1 MFPSPAETLE
11 YTIQTLNNETNS
23 RDCISI
29 QEFKEFITSS
39 EQLYQITK
47 KGDVNTNLI
56 DQYNKITY
64 NFDDIT
70 IQKLFKHLNL
80 IRKDKVNSHFSERQ
94 GTIAQ
99 PNTGI
104 MLDYDM
110 YVTSATAQ
118 IDERQLH
125 RISSQIVR
133 YLYTDLDFNTI
144 LPDGSTNRNSTIVN
158 RGDISIKV
166 FNIVKSKPLF
176 IDKNKY
182 KYGIHVL
189 IPQIQVSREYKKYLL
204 RKVRD
209 DQTICNVFKSLGTIN
224 DPKELLDMNSASVP
238 VLFLGSC
245 KRGSQAYIL
254 SHSFEITF
262 DPNDYDYSPMV
273 KGINITEIESKY
285 NLVAE
290 LSLCYEAKYPD
301 KKPYVEKRSYEY
313 KDSIKTSVID
323 VAARTTNNVI
333 SESEIMLTEHELSTL
348 ALHDPKARY
357 FHQLLDLLDESYYT
371 ERNKWRNVIFALANT
386 SEQYRPLAEWFSQK
400 CPLKWVDGGSTNL
413 DQMWNDA
420 VMHKNTTNQHMITER
435 SISLWAQQCNPER
448 YKQINDQ
455 NYFIILS
462 KYVFNYGGILEHSMV
477 SDVLCAMLRSKFV
490 VDIDPLD
497 EKDRSY
503 WYEFVVPGQTSCA
516 GEVWKWRRESNP
528 DELQKYISYNLDKV
542 FQQVAE
548 SIEKWSRESDTEI
561 KKKYYI
567 GIGKKFA
574 ISRRKIFNDTFKSGV
589 IRQAA
594 PLFRRRGFAIS
605 LDKQPNYIGVG
616 NGVLELGNKCKLLDY
631 YHEIPISKFTPYS
644 YKPFDPNDPYIKLIL
659 DAFRDIIPERD
670 MRIWTLFDAAQCLSG
685 GVKEGI
691 LLLWYGSGANAKTF
705 IMRLLAKVFG
715 VYGTKLNISLFTS
728 ERESAD
734 RPNSA
739 VMQLKGR
746 RFGYVEE
753 TKKDEILNDQRL
765 KEIVNAGDISARD
778 LNTKQDCFEVT
789 ANIMLGQNYDFII
802 KTRDHGT
809 WRRIK
814 HYTSKVQFRSNPNPD
829 NPFDRKEDPRYLNE
843 YVKDPNCLTAML
855 SILVYFYERLQ
866 NEYGGQLKNVKCETL
881 ERETEIFRNRQDTM
895 NLFITELVVESP
907 NYDEF
912 YSIDEV
918 GNRYNSWLQAR
929 TRGTDL
935 KRDELAEEVHNSALQ
950 KYIVRRENLPSIV
963 KGIRILSHSS
973 ESLNE
978 SEKYIGLTKLD
989 IKHIKIDDADDWYLA
1004 AHNSSV
1010 SEYKKDDDM
1019 FLSEFSD
1026 DNFAKVRPSVSNRLD
1041 ITEETNKYINKVCEA
1056 NIDISKY
1063 SIHDLL
1069 YANDDD

>member
-1 MFPSPAETLE
+1 MYPSPAETLE
-11 YTIQTLNNETNS
+11 SAVQVLHNETSSRNS
-23 RDCISI
+23 ICV
-29 QEFKEFITSS
+29 QEFGGFITSP
-39 EQLYQITK
+39 EQLHQITK
-47 KGDVNTNLI
+47 KGDVGTNII
-56 DQYNKITY
+56 DQFNKITY

-70 IQKLFKHLNL
+70 INKLFTHLNAM
-80 IRKDKVNSHFSERQ
+80 RKDKVNCHFSERQ
-94 GTIAQ
+94 GTTAQ
-99 PNTGI
+99 PNTGL
-104 MLDYDM
+104 MFDWDM
-110 YVTSATAQ
+110 YVTNANTQ

-125 RISSQIVR
+125 RVSSQIVK
-133 YLYTDLDFNTI
+133 YLYKDIDF
-144 LPDGSTNRNSTIVN
+144 PGSDDV
-158 RGDISIKV
+158 SIKV
-166 FNIVKSKPLF
+166 FNIVKEKPLF
-176 IDKNKY
+176 IEKNKY
-182 KYGIHVL
+182 KYGIHTL
-189 IPQIQVSREYKKYLL
+189 IPEIQLSREYKKYLL
-204 RKVRD
+204 RKVRED
-209 DQTICNVFKSLGTIN
+209 PSICNVFKSLGVIT
-224 DPKELLDMNSASVP
+224 DPKEILDMNSASVP

-245 KRGSQAYIL
+245 KRGGQAYVL

-262 DPNDYDYSPMV
+262 DPSDYDYSPMV
-273 KGINITEIESKY
+273 KSINIAELESKKY
-285 NLVAE
+285 NMVAE
-290 LSLCYEAKYPD
+290 LSLCWEAKYMD
-301 KKPYVEKRSYEY
+301 KRPYITKKSYEY
-313 KDSIKTSVID
+313 KDIIKTEVID
-323 VAARTTNNVI
+323 VAARINNNI
-333 SESEIMLTEHELSTL
+333 LSESEIMLTEHELSTL

-357 FHQLLDLLDESYYT
+357 FHQLLDLLDASYYT

-400 CPLKWVDGGSTNL
+400 CPLKWIDGGSTNL
-413 DQMWNDA
+413 DQIWNDA
-420 VMHKNTTNQHMITER
+420 VMHKNTNNQHMITER

-462 KYVFNYGGILEHSMV
+462 RYVFNYGGILEHSMV
-477 SDVLCAMLRSKFV
+477 ADVLCAMLRSKFV

-497 EKDRSY
+497 EKERSY
-503 WYEFVVPGQTSCA
+503 WYEFVVPGQTACA
-516 GEVWKWRRESNP
+516 GEVWKWRKESNP

-542 FQQVAE
+542 FHQVME
-548 SIEKWSRESDTEI
+548 SIDKHSRESDTEE

-574 ISRRKIFNDTFKSGV
+574 TSRRKIFNDAFKGGV
-589 IRQAA
+589 IRQSA
-594 PLFRRRGFAIS
+594 PLFRRRGFAKS
-605 LDKQPNYIGVG
+605 LDMMPNYIGVG

-631 YHEIPISKFTPYS
+631 YHEIPVSKFTPYS
-644 YKPFDPNDPYIKLIL
+644 YKPFDPNDPFIKLIL
-659 DAFRDIIPERD
+659 NAFRDIIPERD
-670 MRIWTLFDAAQCLSG
+670 MRNWLLFDAAQCLSG

-691 LLLWYGSGANAKTF
+691 LLLWYGTGSNAKTF

-715 VYGTKLNISLFTS
+715 VYGSKLNISLFTS

-753 TKKDEILNDQRL
+753 TKKDEVLNDQRL

-907 NYDEF
+907 DYEE
-912 YSIDEV
+912 YYLVEEV
-918 GNRYNSWLQAR
+918 GSRYFSWLQ
-929 TRGTDL
+929 TRSRGIQMG
-935 KRDELAEEVHNSALQ
+935 RDELADDVHNSALQ
-950 KYIVRRENLPSIV
+950 KYVIRRENKPPILR
-963 KGIRILSHSS
+963 GIRILANSS
-973 ESLNE
+973 ELLTE

-989 IKHIKIDDADDWYLA
+989 VSKIKIDDNENWYLSPMSPCSVVD
-1004 AHNSSV
+1004 NST
-1010 SEYKKDDDM
+1010 DDT
-1019 FLSEFSD
+1019 FLDEFKD
-1026 DNFAKVRPSVSNRLD
+1026 DNFVKSRPNNKLEID
-1041 ITEETNKYINKVCEA
+1041 EETHKYISKMCEVNVY
-1056 NIDISKY
+1056 NINNLID
-1063 SIHDLL
+1063 
-1069 YANDDD
+1069 ADD

>member
-1 MFPSPAETLE
+1 MYPSPAETLE
-11 YTIQTLNNETNS
+11 YTIQILNNETSS
-23 RDCISI
+23 RNCISV
-29 QEFKEFITSS
+29 QEFREYITSS
-39 EQLYQITK
+39 EQLHQITK
-47 KGDVNTNLI
+47 KGDINTNII

-64 NFDDIT
+64 NFDEIT
-70 IQKLFKHLNL
+70 INKLFKHLNAM
-80 IRKDKVNSHFSERQ
+80 RKDKINCHFSERQ
-94 GTIAQ
+94 GTTAQ
-99 PNTGI
+99 PNTGL
-104 MLDYDM
+104 MFDYDM
-110 YVTSATAQ
+110 YVTNANIQ
-118 IDERQLH
+118 LDERQLH
-125 RISSQIVR
+125 RISSQIVK
-133 YLYTDLDFNTI
+133 YLYN
-144 LPDGSTNRNSTIVN
+144 
-158 RGDISIKV
+158 DIEFHTKEVTIKV
-166 FNIVKSKPLF
+166 FNIVKEKPLF
-176 IDKNKY
+176 IEKNKY

-189 IPQIQVSREYKKYLL
+189 IPEIQLPREYKKYLL
-204 RKVRD
+204 RKLRED
-209 DQTICNVFKSLGTIN
+209 PSICNVFKSLGTIN

-245 KRGSQAYIL
+245 KRGGQAYIL

-262 DPNDYDYSPMV
+262 DPHDYDYSPMV
-273 KGINITEIESKY
+273 KLINIAELESKNY
-285 NLVAE
+285 NMVAE
-290 LSLCYEAKYPD
+290 LSLCWEAKYLD
-301 KKPYVEKRSYEY
+301 KRPFVTKKSYEY
-313 KDSIKTSVID
+313 KDSIKPSVID
-323 VAARTTNNVI
+323 VAARTNNNI
-333 SESEIMLTEHELSTL
+333 LSETEIMLTEHELSTL

-413 DQMWNDA
+413 DQIWNDA
-420 VMHKNTTNQHMITER
+420 VMHKNTSNQHMITER

-462 KYVFNYGGILEHSMV
+462 RYVFNYGGILEHSMV
-477 SDVLCAMLRSKFV
+477 ADVLCAMLRSKFV

-497 EKDRSY
+497 EKERSY
-503 WYEFVVPGQTSCA
+503 WYEFVVPGQTSCS
-516 GEVWKWRRESNP
+516 GEVWKWRKESNP

-542 FQQVAE
+542 FQQVSD
-548 SIEKWSRESDTEI
+548 SIDKNSRESDTEE

-574 ISRRKIFNDTFKSGV
+574 TSRRKIFNDTFKNGV
-589 IRQAA
+589 IRQSA
-594 PLFRRRGFAIS
+594 PLFRRRGFAKS
-605 LDKQPNYIGVG
+605 LDMQSNYIGVG

-631 YHEIPISKFTPYS
+631 YHEIPVSKFTPYS
-644 YKPFDPNDPYIKLIL
+644 YKPFDPNDPYVKLIL
-659 DAFRDIIPERD
+659 NAFKDIIPELDFRE
-670 MRIWTLFDAAQCLSG
+670 WVLFDAAQCLSG

-715 VYGTKLNISLFTS
+715 IYGTKLNISLFTS

-753 TKKDEILNDQRL
+753 TKKAEILNDQRL

-789 ANIMLGQNYDFII
+789 ANIMVGQNYDFTI

-809 WRRIK
+809 WRRLK

-866 NEYGGQLKNVKCETL
+866 TEYGGQLKNIKCETL
-881 ERETEIFRNRQDTM
+881 DRETEIFRNSQDPM

-907 NYDEF
+907 EYEE
-912 YSIDEV
+912 YYLVEEV
-918 GNRYNSWLQAR
+918 GNRYHNWLQNR
-929 TRGTDL
+929 NRGA
-935 KRDELAEEVHNSALQ
+935 KMERDELVEEVHNSALQ
-950 KYIVRRENLPSIV
+950 KYIVRRENKPSIL
-963 KGIRILSHSS
+963 KGIRILANAS
-973 ESLNE
+973 EPLNE

-989 IKHIKIDDADDWYLA
+989 ISKIKIDDNDNWWQAPNTTHLA
-1004 AHNSSV
+1004 TIPEN
-1010 SEYKKDDDM
+1010 EDE
-1019 FLSEFSD
+1019 FLDEFKD
-1026 DNFAKVRPSVSNRLD
+1026 DNFVKLAPKPKLEIDN
-1041 ITEETNKYINKVCEA
+1041 ETDKYLKQICEA
-1056 NIDISKY
+1056 NINIY
-1063 SIHDLL
+1063 SVYDLI
-1069 YANDDD
+1069 DDD

>member
-1 MFPSPAETLE
+1 MMYPSPAETLE
-11 YTIQTLNNETNS
+11 YTIQTLNNETSS
-23 RDCISI
+23 RNCISV
-29 QEFKEFITSS
+29 QEFKEFTTST

-47 KGDVNTNLI
+47 KGDIGTNII

-70 IQKLFKHLNL
+70 INKLFTHLNAM
-80 IRKDKVNSHFSERQ
+80 RKDKINCHFSERQ
-94 GTIAQ
+94 GTTAQ
-99 PNTGI
+99 PNTGL
-104 MLDYDM
+104 MFDYDM
-110 YVTSATAQ
+110 YVTNATTQ

-125 RISSQIVR
+125 RISSQIVK
-133 YLYTDLDFNTI
+133 YLYNDIEFTTTTDVT
-144 LPDGSTNRNSTIVN
+144 
-158 RGDISIKV
+158 IKV
-166 FNIVKSKPLF
+166 FNIVKEKPLF
-176 IDKNKY
+176 IEKNKY

-189 IPQIQVSREYKKYLL
+189 IPEIQVSREYKKYLL
-204 RKVRD
+204 RKIRED
-209 DQTICNVFKSLGTIN
+209 PSICNVFKSLGTIN
-224 DPKELLDMNSASVP
+224 DPKEILDMNSASVP

-245 KRGSQAYIL
+245 KRGGQAYIL
-254 SHSFEITF
+254 SYSFEITF
-262 DPNDYDYSPMV
+262 DPSDYDYSPMV
-273 KGINITEIESKY
+273 KAINIADLESKNY
-285 NLVAE
+285 NMVAE
-290 LSLCYEAKYPD
+290 LSLCYEAKYLD
-301 KKPYVEKRSYEY
+301 KRPFVNKKTYEY
-313 KDSIKTSVID
+313 KESIKTSVID

-357 FHQLLDLLDESYYT
+357 FHQLLDLLDDSYYT

-413 DQMWNDA
+413 EQIWNDA
-420 VMHKNTTNQHMITER
+420 VMHKNTNNQHMITER

-490 VDIDPLD
+490 VDADPLD
-497 EKDRSY
+497 EKERSY
-503 WYEFVVPGQTSCA
+503 WYEFVVPGQTACS
-516 GEVWKWRRESNP
+516 GEVWKWRKESNP

-548 SIEKWSRESDTEI
+548 SIDKNSRESDTEI

-567 GIGKKFA
+567 GIGRKFA
-574 ISRRKIFNDTFKSGV
+574 TSRRKIFNDTFKNGV

-594 PLFRRRGFAIS
+594 PLFRRRGFAKS
-605 LDKQPNYIGVG
+605 LDMQPNYIGVG

-644 YKPFDPNDPYIKLIL
+644 YKPFDPNDPFVKLIL
-659 DAFRDIIPERD
+659 NAFRDIIPERD
-670 MRIWTLFDAAQCLSG
+670 MRTWLLFNAAQCLSG

-705 IMRLLAKVFG
+705 IMRLLAKVFS
-715 VYGTKLNISLFTS
+715 VYGSKLNISLFTS

-753 TKKDEILNDQRL
+753 TKKDEVLNDQRL

-866 NEYGGQLKNVKCETL
+866 TEYGGQLKNVKCETL

-907 NYDEF
+907 EYEES
-912 YSIDEV
+912 YSIDDV
-918 GNRYNSWLQAR
+918 GNRYHSWLQSR
-929 TRGTDL
+929 TRGTNM
-935 KRDELAEEVHNSALQ
+935 KRDELSEEVLNSAMQ
-950 KYIVRRENLPSIV
+950 KYIVRRENQPSIV
-963 KGIRILSHSS
+963 KGIRILTHST
-973 ESLNE
+973 ELLTE
-978 SEKYIGLTKLD
+978 LEKYIGLTKLD
-989 IKHIKIDDADDWYLA
+989 TKHIKIDDDDNWYR
-1004 AHNSSV
+1004 SPI
-1010 SEYKKDDDM
+1010 
-1019 FLSEFSD
+1019 LSEVISQQNDDTFLDEFKD
-1026 DNFAKVRPSVSNRLD
+1026 DNFIKSKPKLD
-1041 ITEETNKYINKVCEA
+1041 NKLVIDDETNKYISKICEA
-1056 NIDISKY
+1056 NINIY
-1063 SIHDLL
+1063 NV
-1069 YANDDD
+1069 YDDVEE

>member
-1 MFPSPAETLE
+1 MMYPSPAETLE
-11 YTIQTLNNETNS
+11 YTIQTLNNETSS
-23 RDCISI
+23 RNCISV
-29 QEFKEFITSS
+29 QEFKEFTTST

-47 KGDVNTNLI
+47 KGDIGTNII

-70 IQKLFKHLNL
+70 INKLFTHLNAM
-80 IRKDKVNSHFSERQ
+80 RKDKINCHFSERQ
-94 GTIAQ
+94 GTTAQ
-99 PNTGI
+99 PNTGL
-104 MLDYDM
+104 MFDYDM
-110 YVTSATAQ
+110 YVTNATTQ

-125 RISSQIVR
+125 RISSQIVK
-133 YLYTDLDFNTI
+133 YLYN
-144 LPDGSTNRNSTIVN
+144 
-158 RGDISIKV
+158 DIEFTTTKDVTIKV
-166 FNIVKSKPLF
+166 FNIVKEKPLF
-176 IDKNKY
+176 IEKNKY

-189 IPQIQVSREYKKYLL
+189 IPEIQVSREYKKYLL
-204 RKVRD
+204 RKIRED
-209 DQTICNVFKSLGTIN
+209 PSICNVFKSLGTIN
-224 DPKELLDMNSASVP
+224 DPKEILDMNSASVP

-245 KRGSQAYIL
+245 KRGGQAYIL

-262 DPNDYDYSPMV
+262 DPSDYDYSPMV
-273 KGINITEIESKY
+273 KAINIVDLESKNY
-285 NLVAE
+285 NMVAE
-290 LSLCYEAKYPD
+290 LSLCYEAKYLD
-301 KKPYVEKRSYEY
+301 KRPYVTKKTYEY
-313 KDSIKTSVID
+313 KESIKTSVID

-357 FHQLLDLLDESYYT
+357 FHQLLDLLDDSYYT

-413 DQMWNDA
+413 EQIWNDA
-420 VMHKNTTNQHMITER
+420 VMHKNTNNQHMITER

-490 VDIDPLD
+490 VDADPLD
-497 EKDRSY
+497 EKERSY
-503 WYEFVVPGQTSCA
+503 WYEFVVPGQTACS
-516 GEVWKWRRESNP
+516 GEVWKWRKEINP

-548 SIEKWSRESDTEI
+548 SIDKNSRESDTEI

-567 GIGKKFA
+567 GIGRKFA
-574 ISRRKIFNDTFKSGV
+574 TSRRKIFNDTFKNGV

-594 PLFRRRGFAIS
+594 PLFRRRGFAKS
-605 LDKQPNYIGVG
+605 LDMQPNYIGVG

-644 YKPFDPNDPYIKLIL
+644 YKPFDPNDPFVKLIL
-659 DAFRDIIPERD
+659 NAFRDIIPERD
-670 MRIWTLFDAAQCLSG
+670 MRTWLLFNAAQCLSG

-705 IMRLLAKVFG
+705 IMRLLAKVFS
-715 VYGTKLNISLFTS
+715 VYGSKLNISLFTS

-753 TKKDEILNDQRL
+753 TKKDEVLNDQRL

-866 NEYGGQLKNVKCETL
+866 TEYGGQLKNVKCETL

-907 NYDEF
+907 EYEES
-912 YSIDEV
+912 YSIDDV
-918 GNRYNSWLQAR
+918 GNRYHSWLQSR
-929 TRGTDL
+929 TRGTNM
-935 KRDELAEEVHNSALQ
+935 KRDELSEEVLNSALQ
-950 KYIVRRENLPSIV
+950 KYIVRRENQPSIV
-963 KGIRILSHSS
+963 KGIRILTHST
-973 ESLNE
+973 EPLTE
-978 SEKYIGLTKLD
+978 LEKYIGLTKLD
-989 IKHIKIDDADDWYLA
+989 TKHIKIDDDDNWYR
-1004 AHNSSV
+1004 SPI
-1010 SEYKKDDDM
+1010 
-1019 FLSEFSD
+1019 LSEVISQQNDDTFLDEFKD
-1026 DNFAKVRPSVSNRLD
+1026 DNFIKSKPKLD
-1041 ITEETNKYINKVCEA
+1041 NKLVIDDETNKYISKICEA
-1056 NIDISKY
+1056 NINIY
-1063 SIHDLL
+1063 NV
-1069 YANDDD
+1069 YDDEE

>member
-1 MFPSPAETLE
+1 
-11 YTIQTLNNETNS
+11 
-23 RDCISI
+23 
-29 QEFKEFITSS
+29 
-39 EQLYQITK
+39 
-47 KGDVNTNLI
+47 
-56 DQYNKITY
+56 
-64 NFDDIT
+64 
-70 IQKLFKHLNL
+70 
-80 IRKDKVNSHFSERQ
+80 
-94 GTIAQ
+94 
-99 PNTGI
+99 

-133 YLYTDLDFNTI
+133 YLYSDIDFN
-144 LPDGSTNRNSTIVN
+144 STKEIT
-158 RGDISIKV
+158 IKV

-176 IDKNKY
+176 IEKNKY

-189 IPQIQVSREYKKYLL
+189 IPEIQVSREYKKYLL

-209 DQTICNVFKSLGTIN
+209 DQSICNVFKSLGIIN

-245 KRGSQAYIL
+245 KRGGQAYVL
-254 SHSFEITF
+254 SHSFEVTF

-290 LSLCYEAKYPD
+290 LSLCYEAKYID
-301 KKPYVEKRSYEY
+301 KKPYVSKQSYEY

-413 DQMWNDA
+413 EQIWNDA

-497 EKDRSY
+497 EKERSY
-503 WYEFVVPGQTSCA
+503 WYEFVVPGQTACA
-516 GEVWKWRRESNP
+516 GEVWKWRKESNP

-574 ISRRKIFNDTFKSGV
+574 TSRRKIFNDTFKSGV

-594 PLFRRRGFAIS
+594 PLFRRRGFAKS
-605 LDKQPNYIGVG
+605 LDMQPNYIGVG
-616 NGVLELGNKCKLLDY
+616 NGVLDVVLHVGVDV
-631 YHEIPISKFTPYS
+631 
-644 YKPFDPNDPYIKLIL
+644 
-659 DAFRDIIPERD
+659 
-670 MRIWTLFDAAQCLSG
+670 AA
-685 GVKEGI
+685 GV
-691 LLLWYGSGANAKTF
+691 
-705 IMRLLAKVFG
+705 
-715 VYGTKLNISLFTS
+715 
-728 ERESAD
+728 
-734 RPNSA
+734 
-739 VMQLKGR
+739 
-746 RFGYVEE
+746 
-753 TKKDEILNDQRL
+753 
-765 KEIVNAGDISARD
+765 
-778 LNTKQDCFEVT
+778 
-789 ANIMLGQNYDFII
+789 
-802 KTRDHGT
+802 H
-809 WRRIK
+809 
-814 HYTSKVQFRSNPNPD
+814 
-829 NPFDRKEDPRYLNE
+829 
-843 YVKDPNCLTAML
+843 
-855 SILVYFYERLQ
+855 
-866 NEYGGQLKNVKCETL
+866 
-881 ERETEIFRNRQDTM
+881 
-895 NLFITELVVESP
+895 
-907 NYDEF
+907 
-912 YSIDEV
+912 
-918 GNRYNSWLQAR
+918 
-929 TRGTDL
+929 
-935 KRDELAEEVHNSALQ
+935 
-950 KYIVRRENLPSIV
+950 
-963 KGIRILSHSS
+963 
-973 ESLNE
+973 
-978 SEKYIGLTKLD
+978 
-989 IKHIKIDDADDWYLA
+989 
-1004 AHNSSV
+1004 
-1010 SEYKKDDDM
+1010 
-1019 FLSEFSD
+1019 
-1026 DNFAKVRPSVSNRLD
+1026 
-1041 ITEETNKYINKVCEA
+1041 
-1056 NIDISKY
+1056 
-1063 SIHDLL
+1063 
-1069 YANDDD
+1069 

>member
-1 MFPSPAETLE
+1 MMYPSPAETLE
-11 YTIQTLNNETNS
+11 YTIQTLNNETSS
-23 RDCISI
+23 RNCISV
-29 QEFKEFITSS
+29 QEFKEFTTST

-47 KGDVNTNLI
+47 KGDIGTNII

-70 IQKLFKHLNL
+70 INKLFTHLNAM
-80 IRKDKVNSHFSERQ
+80 RKDKINCHFSERQ
-94 GTIAQ
+94 GTTAQ
-99 PNTGI
+99 PNTGL
-104 MLDYDM
+104 MFDYDM
-110 YVTSATAQ
+110 YVTNATTQ

-125 RISSQIVR
+125 RISSQIVK
-133 YLYTDLDFNTI
+133 YLYNDIEFTTTTDVT
-144 LPDGSTNRNSTIVN
+144 
-158 RGDISIKV
+158 IKV
-166 FNIVKSKPLF
+166 FNIVKEKPLF
-176 IDKNKY
+176 IEKNKY

-189 IPQIQVSREYKKYLL
+189 IPEIQVSREYKKYLL
-204 RKVRD
+204 RKIRED
-209 DQTICNVFKSLGTIN
+209 PSICNVFKSLGTIN
-224 DPKELLDMNSASVP
+224 DPKEILDMNSASVP

-245 KRGSQAYIL
+245 KRGGQAYIL

-262 DPNDYDYSPMV
+262 DPSDYDYSPMV
-273 KGINITEIESKY
+273 KAINIADLESKNY
-285 NLVAE
+285 NMVAE
-290 LSLCYEAKYPD
+290 LSLCYEAKYLD
-301 KKPYVEKRSYEY
+301 KRPFVNKKTYEY
-313 KDSIKTSVID
+313 KESIKTSVID

-357 FHQLLDLLDESYYT
+357 FHQLLDLLDDSYYT

-413 DQMWNDA
+413 EQIWNDA
-420 VMHKNTTNQHMITER
+420 VMHKNTNNQHMITER

-490 VDIDPLD
+490 VDADPLD
-497 EKDRSY
+497 EKERSY
-503 WYEFVVPGQTSCA
+503 WYEFVVPGQTACS
-516 GEVWKWRRESNP
+516 GEVWKWRKESNP

-548 SIEKWSRESDTEI
+548 SIDKNSRESDTEI

-567 GIGKKFA
+567 GIGRKFA
-574 ISRRKIFNDTFKSGV
+574 TSRRKIFNDTFKNGV

-594 PLFRRRGFAIS
+594 PLFRRRGFAKS
-605 LDKQPNYIGVG
+605 LDMQPNYIGVG

-644 YKPFDPNDPYIKLIL
+644 YKPFDPNDPFVKLIL
-659 DAFRDIIPERD
+659 NAFRDIIPERD
-670 MRIWTLFDAAQCLSG
+670 MRTWLLFNAAQCLSG

-705 IMRLLAKVFG
+705 IMRLLAKVFS
-715 VYGTKLNISLFTS
+715 VYGSKLNISLFTS

-753 TKKDEILNDQRL
+753 TKKDEVLNDQRL

-866 NEYGGQLKNVKCETL
+866 TEYGGQLKNVKCETL

-907 NYDEF
+907 EYEES
-912 YSIDEV
+912 YSIDDV
-918 GNRYNSWLQAR
+918 GNRYHSWLQSR
-929 TRGTDL
+929 TRGTNM
-935 KRDELAEEVHNSALQ
+935 KRDELSEEVLNSAMQ
-950 KYIVRRENLPSIV
+950 KYIVRRENQPSIV
-963 KGIRILSHSS
+963 KGIRILTHST
-973 ESLNE
+973 ELLTE
-978 SEKYIGLTKLD
+978 LEKYIGLTKLD
-989 IKHIKIDDADDWYLA
+989 TKHIKIDDDDNWYR
-1004 AHNSSV
+1004 SPI
-1010 SEYKKDDDM
+1010 
-1019 FLSEFSD
+1019 LSEVISQQNDDTFLDEFKD
-1026 DNFAKVRPSVSNRLD
+1026 DNFIKSKPKLD
-1041 ITEETNKYINKVCEA
+1041 NKLVIDDETNKYISKICEA
-1056 NIDISKY
+1056 NINIY
-1063 SIHDLL
+1063 NV
-1069 YANDDD
+1069 YDDVEE

>member
-1 MFPSPAETLE
+1 MMYPSPAETLE
-11 YTIQTLNNETNS
+11 YTIQTLNNETSS
-23 RDCISI
+23 RNCISV
-29 QEFKEFITSS
+29 QEFKEFTTST

-47 KGDVNTNLI
+47 KGDIGTNII

-70 IQKLFKHLNL
+70 INKLFTHLNAM
-80 IRKDKVNSHFSERQ
+80 RKDKINCHFSERQ
-94 GTIAQ
+94 GTTAQ
-99 PNTGI
+99 PNTGL
-104 MLDYDM
+104 MFDYDM
-110 YVTSATAQ
+110 YVTNATTQ

-125 RISSQIVR
+125 RISSQIVK
-133 YLYTDLDFNTI
+133 YLYNDIEFTTTTDVTI
-144 LPDGSTNRNSTIVN
+144 KI
-158 RGDISIKV
+158 
-166 FNIVKSKPLF
+166 FNIVKEKPLF
-176 IDKNKY
+176 IEKNKY

-189 IPQIQVSREYKKYLL
+189 IPEIQVSREYKKYLL
-204 RKVRD
+204 RKIRED
-209 DQTICNVFKSLGTIN
+209 PSICNVFKSLGTIN
-224 DPKELLDMNSASVP
+224 DPKEILDMNSASVP

-245 KRGSQAYIL
+245 KRGGQAYIL

-262 DPNDYDYSPMV
+262 DPSDYDYSPMV
-273 KGINITEIESKY
+273 KAINIADLESKNY
-285 NLVAE
+285 NMVAE
-290 LSLCYEAKYPD
+290 LSLCYEAKYLD
-301 KKPYVEKRSYEY
+301 KRPFVNKKTYEY
-313 KDSIKTSVID
+313 KESIKTSVID

-357 FHQLLDLLDESYYT
+357 FHQLLDLLDDSYYT

-413 DQMWNDA
+413 EQIWNDA
-420 VMHKNTTNQHMITER
+420 VMHKNTNNQHMITER

-490 VDIDPLD
+490 VDADPLD
-497 EKDRSY
+497 EKERSY
-503 WYEFVVPGQTSCA
+503 WYEFVVPGQTACS
-516 GEVWKWRRESNP
+516 GEVWKWRKESNP

-548 SIEKWSRESDTEI
+548 SIDKNSRESDTEI

-567 GIGKKFA
+567 GIGRKFA
-574 ISRRKIFNDTFKSGV
+574 TSRRKIFNDTFKNGV

-594 PLFRRRGFAIS
+594 PLFRRRGFAKS
-605 LDKQPNYIGVG
+605 LDMQPNYIGVG

-644 YKPFDPNDPYIKLIL
+644 YKPFDPNDPFVKLIL
-659 DAFRDIIPERD
+659 NAFRDIIPERD
-670 MRIWTLFDAAQCLSG
+670 MRTWLLFNAAQCLSG

-705 IMRLLAKVFG
+705 IMRLLAKVFS
-715 VYGTKLNISLFTS
+715 VYGSKLNISLFTS

-753 TKKDEILNDQRL
+753 TKKDEVLNDQRL

-866 NEYGGQLKNVKCETL
+866 TEYGGQLKNVKCETL

-907 NYDEF
+907 EYEES
-912 YSIDEV
+912 YSIDDV
-918 GNRYNSWLQAR
+918 GNRYHSWLQSR
-929 TRGTDL
+929 TRGTNM
-935 KRDELAEEVHNSALQ
+935 KRDELSEEVLNSAMQ
-950 KYIVRRENLPSIV
+950 KYIVRRENQPSIV
-963 KGIRILSHSS
+963 KGIRILTHST
-973 ESLNE
+973 ELLTE
-978 SEKYIGLTKLD
+978 LEKYIGLTKLD
-989 IKHIKIDDADDWYLA
+989 TKHIKIDDDDNWYRSPILSDVISQQ
-1004 AHNSSV
+1004 N
-1010 SEYKKDDDM
+1010 DDT
-1019 FLSEFSD
+1019 FLDEFKD
-1026 DNFAKVRPSVSNRLD
+1026 DNFIKSKPKLD
-1041 ITEETNKYINKVCEA
+1041 NKLVIDDETNKYISKICEA
-1056 NIDISKY
+1056 NINIY
-1063 SIHDLL
+1063 NV
-1069 YANDDD
+1069 YDDVEE

>member
-1 MFPSPAETLE
+1 MTEMYPSPAETLE
-11 YTIQTLNNETNS
+11 YTIQTLNNETSS
-23 RDCISI
+23 RNCISV
-29 QEFKEFITSS
+29 QEFKEFTTST

-47 KGDVNTNLI
+47 KGDIGTNII

-70 IQKLFKHLNL
+70 ITKLFTHLNAM
-80 IRKDKVNSHFSERQ
+80 RKDKINCHFSERQ
-94 GTIAQ
+94 GTTTQ
-99 PNTGI
+99 PNTGL
-104 MLDYDM
+104 MFDYDM
-110 YVTSATAQ
+110 YVTNATTQ
-118 IDERQLH
+118 IDERQLY
-125 RISSQIVR
+125 RISSQIVK
-133 YLYTDLDFNTI
+133 YLYNDIEFTT
-144 LPDGSTNRNSTIVN
+144 GSVDVT
-158 RGDISIKV
+158 IKV
-166 FNIVKSKPLF
+166 FNIVKEKPLF
-176 IDKNKY
+176 IEKNKY

-189 IPQIQVSREYKKYLL
+189 IPEIQVSREYKKYLL
-204 RKVRD
+204 RKIRED
-209 DQTICNVFKSLGTIN
+209 PSICNVFKSLGTIN
-224 DPKELLDMNSASVP
+224 DPKEILDMNSASVP

-245 KRGSQAYIL
+245 KRGGQAYIL

-262 DPNDYDYSPMV
+262 DPSDYDYSPMV
-273 KGINITEIESKY
+273 KAINIRDLESKNY
-285 NLVAE
+285 NMVAE
-290 LSLCYEAKYPD
+290 LSLCYEAKYLD
-301 KKPYVEKRSYEY
+301 KRPYVTKKSYEY

-413 DQMWNDA
+413 DQIWNDA
-420 VMHKNTTNQHMITER
+420 VMHKNTSNQHMITER

-497 EKDRSY
+497 EKERSY
-503 WYEFVVPGQTSCA
+503 WYEFVVPGQTACA
-516 GEVWKWRRESNP
+516 GEMWKWRKESNP

-548 SIEKWSRESDTEI
+548 SIDKNSRESDTEI

-574 ISRRKIFNDTFKSGV
+574 TSRRKIFNDTFKSGV

-594 PLFRRRGFAIS
+594 PLFRRRGFAKS
-605 LDKQPNYIGVG
+605 LDMQPNYIGVG

-644 YKPFDPNDPYIKLIL
+644 YKPFDPNDPYVKLIL

-670 MRIWTLFDAAQCLSG
+670 MRNWTLFNAAQCLSG
-685 GVKEGI
+685 SVKEGI

-753 TKKDEILNDQRL
+753 TKKDEVLNDQRL

-866 NEYGGQLKNVKCETL
+866 TEYGGQLKNVKCETL

-907 NYDEF
+907 ECEDS
-912 YSIDEV
+912 YSIDDV
-918 GNRYNSWLQAR
+918 GNRYHSWLQAR
-929 TRGTDL
+929 TRGTNM
-935 KRDELAEEVHNSALQ
+935 KRDELSEEVLNSALQ

-973 ESLNE
+973 ELLNE

-989 IKHIKIDDADDWYLA
+989 TKHIKIDDADDWYR
-1004 AHNSSV
+1004 SPI
-1010 SEYKKDDDM
+1010 
-1019 FLSEFSD
+1019 LSEVISQQNNDTFLDEFKD
-1026 DNFAKVRPSVSNRLD
+1026 DNFVKPKYDNKLAID
-1041 ITEETNKYINKVCEA
+1041 DDTNKYINKICEA
-1056 NIDISKY
+1056 HINIY
-1063 SIHDLL
+1063 NL
-1069 YANDDD
+1069 YDDDYE